1 MLSRFFIRFIIIVS
15 HQRIFL
21 NFILPAA
28 TMHPTI
34 TENIRHTNIEHQLI
48 DQIRQ
53 GDTEAFARLYDKYAP
68 VLLGVTLIIAGD
80 KKTAEELLQKAFMR
94 FWMEINSFDAMKESL
109 LMWMLTI
116 TRSTAFSAVSQKIS
130 LAEIQP
136 AGNSVN
142 TLNPELTPEKSGKAD
157 STHHRKQS
165 PALEMVYFKGYS
177 LARAADE
184 LNMSLAD
191 LKTKIR
197 MEFKTHGGMK
207 SK

>member
-1 MLSRFFIRFIIIVS
+1 
-15 HQRIFL
+15 
-21 NFILPAA
+21 
-28 TMHPTI
+28 MHPTI

-68 VLLGVTLIIAGD
+68 VLLGVTLKIAGD